1 MAQGPH
7 RSRMARS
14 AAGAARRQSQ
24 EWRGGQIKAEQNN
37 HVDRKFR
44 MAVDLWL
51 RESNLLQE
59 HMVLATKKKK
69 KKGNF
74 NICVDREVP

>member
-1 MAQGPH
+1 M
-7 RSRMARS
+7 
-14 AAGAARRQSQ
+14 
-24 EWRGGQIKAEQNN
+24 E
-37 HVDRKFR
+37 RKFR